1 MLKKVLTHPAT
12 KFTFKCIDV
21 VMLTGATYLSIH
33 LLAFGIAQLL
43 A

>member
-1 MLKKVLTHPAT
+1 MLMKIFKHPAT
-12 KFTFKCIDV
+12 KFTFKCIDF
-21 VMLTGATYLSIH
+21 VMLAGATYLSIH